1 MSWQD
6 SDKAPVTFRDVAA
19 YFSEEEWRLLHEWQ
33 KELYKNVMN
42 DIQQALISLGPL
54 VAASVFSLRGKEK
67 ADVYTTDHQESER
80 IHSVAQ
86 FPSDAVDSHE
96 LIFRMQREENIHLR
110 NPQDPEEEERNHC
123 PGFPILNPDAGL
135 QKAVETSVSLMD
147 EPGVELRECST
158 DPSSGPPVTTS
169 FVPYCLKKEGEGYS
183 SGHQDCERREGVTP
197 ATAGFPYL
205 KPDFCLRKEDESRVC
220 LIDPYEEEESRVN
233 PITDVS
239 VCIKEEED
247 VYAMDT
253 QECQRIERGSSP
265 TGHAVIPSVISFSV
279 KEEEGRYSKDP
290 KDSGRN
296 KSIIGPAGNGRIIM
310 KKKDEHVLKC
320 NETTAECTIS
330 QAEINVPHISEKQV
344 HQERKLC
351 SEIQKQLESENTVNF
366 QSGLRKPTDTSFF
379 EEFSRVEMS
388 HEQNDWGSHLR
399 NTNVL
404 MHQQNMQQNWVQY
417 EGREVEKIFIESTG
431 IIRHPRRKR
440 ERPYICTECGKSF
453 TRKENLILHHK
464 MHMGVVKERR
474 YKCTECDKSF
484 SHKGN
489 LMMHQRTHAG
499 EKPYQCTQCEKSF
512 NRKGNLLRHHGTHTG
527 EKQYKCTIC
536 EKSYS
541 QKRNL
546 IAHQITHTSHE
557 RNAGP

>member
-233 PITDVS
+233 PITVHAVIPSDVS

-296 KSIIGPAGNGRIIM
+296 KSIIGPAGDGATN
-310 KKKDEHVLKC
+310 
-320 NETTAECTIS
+320 
-330 QAEINVPHISEKQV
+330 
-344 HQERKLC
+344 RKRN
-351 SEIQKQLESENTVNF
+351 KGDTVNF
-366 QSGLRKPTDTSFF
+366 KEKAQVRKVSKGKATVEVYQRSSEGTIPRRQLWAESNRDFGGEKTAPLESGLATSPHFILPQAMSLMQRTEKYHKCECSLKNAKLHSLQRGTHSKWRMFSCTECDQRLSQKETISLNERKHS
-379 EEFSRVEMS
+379 
-388 HEQNDWGSHLR
+388 G
-399 NTNVL
+399 
-404 MHQQNMQQNWVQY
+404 
-417 EGREVEKIFIESTG
+417 
-431 IIRHPRRKR
+431 
-440 ERPYICTECGKSF
+440 ERPYQCTKCEKSFSRKFNLSVHQRTHTGERPYQCTECGKSF
-453 TRKENLILHHK
+453 S
-464 MHMGVVKERR
+464 RR
-474 YKCTECDKSF
+474 FTLCV
-484 SHKGN
+484 
-489 LMMHQRTHAG
+489 HQRTH
-499 EKPYQCTQCEKSF
+499 
-512 NRKGNLLRHHGTHTG
+512 LV
-527 EKQYKCTIC
+527 
-536 EKSYS
+536 
-541 QKRNL
+541 
-546 IAHQITHTSHE
+546 E
-557 RNAGP
+557 RS